1 MSLALVLIACAA
13 AAGPMRA
20 AEDRAVEPSTAQTSI
35 PAAVVKLE
43 GTIDNYNRDHFFKRF
58 NKAKA
63 TGATTIVVDLDTY
76 GGLVTAGLDIS
87 RFLKSQSDVRTIAF
101 VGSNSKAISAG
112 AMIAIACDEIVMA
125 PGSMLGDCAPIA
137 VDRHGD
143 LMTLSKAER
152 AKAESYILADFR
164 DSAEQNGHD
173 PLLVVSMV
181 STDVVVRWAQSADGK
196 RKFVTPA
203 EFETLSKEGWTE
215 VKESGVP
222 TPVDS
227 ESTLLTVNSSE
238 ATKLGL
244 AKGFPNIDAL
254 AKARNLNVV
263 GTFAPH
269 WGDQIIEWLGYPL
282 IRMLL
287 IMLFA
292 TSLWAALHAPGHGF
306 AEVLAMI
313 ALALLVGVPLLTGYA
328 QWWEII
334 VILIGVALLALELFV
349 LPGFGFAGILGIICV
364 LFGLVMTFVGQ
375 EPASPKGPSVLPT
388 LQGTW
393 TSLRHGLMSVV
404 AAMAGSLV
412 LAVWLRKFLPKMPYF
427 NRLILTT
434 VAGDIHSNDDTTTA
448 PMQRIGD
455 HFMPAV
461 GAFADAVSDL
471 RPGGSASFYDPT
483 IADVRV
489 LSVISSA
496 GFVSKGQKL
505 VVLDN
510 SDNRILVRAAS
521 QAEAGNRPH

>member
-1 MSLALVLIACAA
+1 MCLALVLVAT
-13 AAGPMRA
+13 AAGPSRA
-20 AEDRAVEPSTAQTSI
+20 AQAVDSSSPAPGGLA
-35 PAAVVKLE
+35 PAAVVRLE
-43 GTIDNYNRDHFFKRF
+43 GTIDNYNRDHFCKRF
-58 NKAKA
+58 NKARA
-63 TGATTIVVDLDTY
+63 TGAKTIIVDLDTY

-87 RFLKSQSDVRTIAF
+87 RFLKNQSDVRTIAF

-125 PGSMLGDCAPIA
+125 PGAMLGDCAPIA

-143 LMTLSKAER
+143 LMTMGKEER

-164 DSAEQNGHD
+164 DSAEQNGYD

-181 STDVVVRWAQSADGK
+181 STDVVVRWAQGPDGK
-196 RKFVTPA
+196 RRFVTQS
-203 EFETLSKEGWTE
+203 EFDSLTKEGWTE

-227 ESTLLTVNSSE
+227 ATSLLTVNSSE
-238 ATKLGL
+238 AAKLGL

-254 AKARNLNVV
+254 AQARNLNVV

-313 ALALLVGVPLLTGYA
+313 ALALLLVVPLLTGYA

-375 EPASPKGPSVLPT
+375 EPGGPNGTSVVPT
-388 LQGTW
+388 LKGTW
-393 TSLRHGLMSVV
+393 TSLRQGLMAVV
-404 AAMAGSLV
+404 AGMAGTIV
-412 LAVWLRKFLPKMPYF
+412 MAVWLRKFLPRMPYF

-434 VAGDIHSNDDTTTA
+434 VAGDIHAADDTNTA
-448 PMQRIGD
+448 PMQRIGER
-455 HFMPAV
+455 FVPAV
-461 GAFADAVSDL
+461 GAFADAVSDM

-489 LSVISSA
+489 LSVISST
-496 GFVSKGQKL
+496 GYISKGQKL

-510 SDNRILVRAAS
+510 SDNRILVRPATDS
-521 QAEAGNRPH
+521 ETGQRPR